1 MIVSDKD
8 TASPKLQDAADE
20 AAVAEAAVTSSP
32 SAEQRPLLHVDP
44 SYVPAFDGAD
54 ADDYDDFGN
63 DDDNGCVGAAD
74 AGWYSSEPEA
84 LFGGRAFEAVT
95 LADGEDETEV
105 DFSFDA
111 KEKERSKEEQ
121 DATNHLRRCAAVLL
135 AFGLRGPRT
144 LAHAEYVRRTLTILW
159 GGDRATPAVAAAA
172 AASVPDDLESA
183 REAAARVPADK
194 RLGLLLAVAAAA
206 IRESDGVYDARLRW
220 ALRRA
225 AAVLGVEWSKVETG
239 EKAIAATLLGKL
251 DAGSKGRLVKGR
263 GGISP
268 GRWLKVGAGV
278 TLGAGVLL
286 VTGGLAAPLVAA
298 AAGTIL
304 SAAGTVA
311 SAVGLSAVATAIAA
325 TAAQLSIVL
334 SIPVITAL
342 FGATGAGLGGLRVYR
357 RTSGVDEIV
366 YAKVRDSLLTLP
378 TCVAD
383 TPDATLAYAKG
394 PGTAVPLA
402 TRSLAL
408 HNIDARLSTS
418 AVRLSCAFDSA
429 CTSAQDLQLCEAV
442 LSCGEWVFQP
452 PKVVRPGESGVFAAK
467 RTAFGARVAGCV
479 VYGTANGAEGVCLAF
494 KAGLVGAPRVRAMVV
509 DLQALDAAA
518 SALGGDEL
526 VARCLDRAG
535 EWEEVNV
542 ERLFPVAGG
551 GGDGERMVVSASVDA
566 SGHTCTYSLDDAAAA
581 PASAAAAAPVGVCLP
596 PHEAGP
602 QRALILSALEQQTRR
617 VAATVANLTPHTLCV
632 HGAWMDCGSYAQG
645 FPLPKTVPPGEC
657 LLAGAHN
664 RFLRPLVRGYMALRV
679 VETAAPQATTAAA
692 ASCHG
697 HFVLV
702 RFTSDSSNAAQT
714 LTTAAVRARLA
725 ASSGR
730 NATQRARLAETVAER
745 MPLTRGD
752 VEAILKDDVGA
763 ADDDADAAGAASPL
777 SVTVTCEG
785 NGSDVRFLVRLD
797 GEAAE
802 AAAAEGLDA
811 IIGVS
816 GMTLHDDPRV
826 GVADLQPLLW
836 SRALSGGAWYVSW
849 EEKLQ
854 AAFGGFMVAPAEFG
868 SYTISGANQGAQQAL
883 KNPALAAS
891 AGHLGASYVV
901 AAGVVASVT
910 LPLHAIKASHL
921 IDHTYTQLRKKAKES
936 GRMLGELLLDRVQGQ
951 RPVTL
956 VGVSVGANVIF
967 HALLHLAAHPSGG
980 LGLVES
986 VVLAGST
993 VPVEEKRWRKARRVV
1008 AGRMVNVY
1016 SEHDWLLRLL
1026 HGGLSAS
1033 LERVAGLSKVTGVPG
1048 VENVCVNHIAKSSA
1062 EYVRCTRAVLACVPD
1077 FPTEQT
1083 LSVEEAYPGRVVP
1096 VVGGALRR
1104 EATLLKELG
1113 AAAQYLAVIVVNC
1126 LEDESLRLFD
1136 YSIDGGAWEHTPPSA
1151 AVPPGHAA
1159 TMAFNGRGAVA
1170 DVGFAAA
1177 ATAVAVRVR
1186 LPLVGAT
1193 RNGVEW
1199 GAAAASL
1206 AENPVLRLADVDVAL
1221 GKEGGRAVE
1230 EAGGVVVVHR
1240 LAAQGVVVLVR
1251 AAGGEGDTAEEEAAR
1266 CLQEEAAELQAGQV
1280 VAVEAEGGEESDA
1293 GVTAAVGGVFAM
1305 SPDAPFGST
1314 AVVLENRTTHTL
1326 AHCWDYLVRCE
1337 YVAQM
1342 PAEVPGLRAGLGL
1355 VGHLSVMLRTKGMK
1369 GVTCYAI
1376 DGEKALLL
1384 AYDIP
1389 CVGAGAL
1396 CASVIPLKEAGD
1408 DAAKWALSK
1417 LRYHWHSNY
1426 QQQKKTPFL
1435 PLSAQNGRQ
1444 HRDGASGR
1452 RKRWQP
1458 ARRRMDGRSSEGKGE
1473 EGWRSSSSSSRG
1485 SCFW

>member
-1 MIVSDKD
+1 MIVSDQD
-8 TASPKLQDAADE
+8 TATAPLNNLQEAEAADK
-20 AAVAEAAVTSSP
+20 AAVAEAALASSP
-32 SAEQRPLLHVDP
+32 GTEQRPLHVDP
-44 SYVPAFDGAD
+44 SYVPAFDGAAAN
-54 ADDYDDFGN
+54 ADDYDY
-63 DDDNGCVGAAD
+63 DDCGGYDDGDSCAGAAD

-84 LFGGRAFEAVT
+84 LFGGRAFEAAA
-95 LADGEDETEV
+95 LEDGADETEV
-105 DFSFDA
+105 DFSCDA
-111 KEKERSKEEQ
+111 KEKERSEEEQ
-121 DATNHLRRCAAVLL
+121 AAFDRLRRCAAVLL

-144 LAHAEYVRRTLTILW
+144 SAHAEFVRRTLTILW

-183 REAAARVPADK
+183 QEAAARVPADK
-194 RLGLLLAVAAAA
+194 RLGLLLAVAAAG

-225 AAVLGVEWSKVETG
+225 AAVLGVEWCKVEAG

-251 DAGSKGRLVKGR
+251 DAGSGKGRLVKGR

-383 TPDATLAYAKG
+383 TPDSTLAYAKG

-418 AVRLSCAFDSA
+418 AVRLSCAVDSA
-429 CTSAQDLQLCEAV
+429 YTGAHDLQLCEAV

-494 KAGLVGAPRVRAMVV
+494 RAGLVGAPRVRAMVV
-509 DLQALDAAA
+509 DLQALDAVA

-535 EWEEVNV
+535 EWEEVDAGRV
-542 ERLFPVAGG
+542 FPV
-551 GGDGERMVVSASVDA
+551 DGSDKRKMVLSASVDA
-566 SGHTCTYSLDDAAAA
+566 SGHTCTYSLDDAAAV
-581 PASAAAAAPVGVCLP
+581 PASAAAAAAPVGVCVP

-632 HGAWMDCGSYAQG
+632 HGAWMDCGSFAQG

-664 RFLRPLVRGYMALRV
+664 RFLRPLVRGYLALRV
-679 VETAAPQATTAAA
+679 VETATTAPAPQEEEQAGAADA

-702 RFTSDSSNAAQT
+702 RFTSDSTNAAQT
-714 LTTAAVRARLA
+714 LTTAAVRTRLA

-730 NATQRARLAETVAER
+730 SAAQRARLAETVAER
-745 MPLTRGD
+745 MPLMRGD
-752 VEAILKDDVGA
+752 VEAILKDDGSGA
-763 ADDDADAAGAASPL
+763 APADGDSDDAAAASPL

-785 NGSDVRFLVRLD
+785 NGSDVRFLVRMD

-811 IIGVS
+811 VIGVS

-836 SRALSGGAWYVSW
+836 SRALSSGAWYVSW

-854 AAFGGFMVAPAEFG
+854 ADFGGFMVAPAEFG
-868 SYTISGANQGAQQAL
+868 SYSISGANQGAQQAL
-883 KNPALAAS
+883 KNPAVAAS
-891 AGHLGASYVV
+891 AGQLGASYAV

-921 IDHTYTQLRKKAKES
+921 IDHTYTQLRKKAKEC
-936 GRMLGELLLDRVQGQ
+936 GRMLGELLIDRVQGQ

-1008 AGRMVNVY
+1008 AGRLVNVY

-1048 VENVCVNHIAKSSA
+1048 VENVCVNHVAKSSA

-1083 LSVEEAYPGRVVP
+1083 LSVEEAYPGKVVP
-1096 VVGGALRR
+1096 MAGGALRR

-1126 LEDESLRLFD
+1126 LEGESLRLFD
-1136 YSIDGGAWEHTPPSA
+1136 YSVDGGSWEHTPPSA

-1177 ATAVAVRVR
+1177 ATAAAVRVR

-1193 RNGVEW
+1193 RCGVEW

-1206 AENPVLRLADVDVAL
+1206 AENPVLRVSDVDVAL
-1221 GKEGGRAVE
+1221 GKEGGRVGE
-1230 EAGGVVVVHR
+1230 EA
-1240 LAAQGVVVLVR
+1240 
-1251 AAGGEGDTAEEEAAR
+1251 
-1266 CLQEEAAELQAGQV
+1266 
-1280 VAVEAEGGEESDA
+1280 
-1293 GVTAAVGGVFAM
+1293 
-1305 SPDAPFGST
+1305 
-1314 AVVLENRTTHTL
+1314 
-1326 AHCWDYLVRCE
+1326 
-1337 YVAQM
+1337 
-1342 PAEVPGLRAGLGL
+1342 
-1355 VGHLSVMLRTKGMK
+1355 
-1369 GVTCYAI
+1369 
-1376 DGEKALLL
+1376 
-1384 AYDIP
+1384 
-1389 CVGAGAL
+1389 
-1396 CASVIPLKEAGD
+1396 
-1408 DAAKWALSK
+1408 
-1417 LRYHWHSNY
+1417 
-1426 QQQKKTPFL
+1426 
-1435 PLSAQNGRQ
+1435 
-1444 HRDGASGR
+1444 
-1452 RKRWQP
+1452 
-1458 ARRRMDGRSSEGKGE
+1458 
-1473 EGWRSSSSSSRG
+1473 
-1485 SCFW
+1485 